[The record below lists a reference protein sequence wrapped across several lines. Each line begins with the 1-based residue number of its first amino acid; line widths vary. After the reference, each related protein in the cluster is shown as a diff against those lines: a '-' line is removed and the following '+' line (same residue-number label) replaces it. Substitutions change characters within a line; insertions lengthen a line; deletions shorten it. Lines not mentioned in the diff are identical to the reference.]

1 MRIFRHLISWALAL
15 FLIAMFIQGAIAP
28 LPDPPE
34 GSVKLFDAPGQN
46 IVFQTIA
53 ERSGV
58 TLFEPAGRFVIAI
71 LELLAALFLLFPF
84 SRRFGAAVAALV
96 SGAAIGFHLSPWLGR
111 DVPLSLDPGTTA
123 TDGGQ
128 LFMLAIVM
136 FAASLLIMVVH
147 PGKIRA

>member
-15 FLIAMFIQGAIAP
+15 FLVAMFIQSTIAP

-58 TLFEPAGRFVIAI
+58 SLFEPAGRFVIAI
-71 LELLAALFLLFPF
+71 IELVAAFFLLLPWSPWNPF
-84 SRRFGAAVAALV
+84 VTLLKVSRRCSRLV
-96 SGAAIGFHLSPWLGR
+96 FKPSHLL
-111 DVPLSLDPGTTA
+111 VPGL
-123 TDGGQ
+123 Q
-128 LFMLAIVM
+128 RF
-136 FAASLLIMVVH
+136 
-147 PGKIRA
+147 K

>member
-15 FLIAMFIQGAIAP
+15 FLIAMFIQSTIAP
-28 LPDPPE
+28 LPDPSE

-58 TLFEPAGRFVIAI
+58 SLFEPAGRFVIAI
-71 LELLAALFLLFPF
+71 IELFAAFFLLLPF
-84 SRRFGAAVAALV
+84 SRRFGAAIA
-96 SGAAIGFHLSPWLGR
+96 FHLSPWLGR
-111 DVPLSLDPGTTA
+111 NVPLSLDPASTA

-128 LFMLAIVM
+128 LFMLSILMLV
-136 FAASLLIMVVH
+136 ASLLVMVVH
-147 PGKIRA
+147 PGRIRG

>member
-1 MRIFRHLISWALAL
+1 MRIFRHLVSWALAL
-15 FLIAMFIQGAIAP
+15 FLIAMYTVFNIAP

-58 TLFEPAGRFVIAI
+58 SLFEPAGRFVIGI
-71 LELLAALFLLFPF
+71 TELLAALMLLFPY
-84 SRRFGAAVAALV
+84 SRRFGAAIAALV
-96 SGAAIGFHLSPWLGR
+96 SGAAVAFHLSPWLGR
-111 DVPLSLDPGTTA
+111 EIPVSLDPANTQ

-136 FAASLLIMVVH
+136 LVASLLVLVVH
-147 PGKIRA
+147 PGRIRG

>member
-1 MRIFRHLISWALAL
+1 MRIFRHLVSWALAL
-15 FLIAMFIQGAIAP
+15 FLIAMFIQATIAP

-53 ERSGV
+53 DRSGV
-58 TLFEPAGRFVIAI
+58 TLFEPAGRFLIAI
-71 LELLAALFLLFPF
+71 AELIAAFFLLWPF

-96 SGAAIGFHLSPWLGR
+96 SGAAVAFHLSPWLGR
-111 DVPLSLDPGTTA
+111 EVPVSLDPGNTA

-136 FAASLLIMVVH
+136 LVASLLVMVVH
-147 PGKIRA
+147 PGRIRS

>member
-15 FLIAMFIQGAIAP
+15 FLIAMFIQFTIAP

-58 TLFEPAGRFVIAI
+58 SLFEPAGRFVIAI
-71 LELLAALFLLFPF
+71 VELLAERA
-84 SRRFGAAVAALV
+84 GWLV
-96 SGAAIGFHLSPWLGR
+96 
-111 DVPLSLDPGTTA
+111 VGT
-123 TDGGQ
+123 
-128 LFMLAIVM
+128 
-136 FAASLLIMVVH
+136 MVVRGCRLRCNLLARPPH
-147 PGKIRA
+147 LAREEVHKGLGG

>member
-15 FLIAMFIQGAIAP
+15 FLIAMFIQSTIAP

-58 TLFEPAGRFVIAI
+58 SLFEPAGRFV
-71 LELLAALFLLFPF
+71 
-84 SRRFGAAVAALV
+84 
-96 SGAAIGFHLSPWLGR
+96 AAIGFHLSPWLGR
-111 DVPLSLDPGTTA
+111 NIPVSLDPANTA

-128 LFMLAIVM
+128 LFMLSILMLV
-136 FAASLLIMVVH
+136 ASLLVMVVH
-147 PGKIRA
+147 PGRIRG

>member
-15 FLIAMFIQGAIAP
+15 FLVAMFIQSTIAP

-58 TLFEPAGRFVIAI
+58 SLFEPAGRFVIAI
-71 LELLAALFLLFPF
+71 IELVAAFFLLLPF
-84 SRRFGAAVAALV
+84 SRRFGAALSALV
-96 SGAAIGFHLSPWLGR
+96 CGAAIGFHLSPWLGR
-111 DVPLSLDPGTTA
+111 NRVRSSSGMRCRMSWSARNRRPGSP
-123 TDGGQ
+123 
-128 LFMLAIVM
+128 MR
-136 FAASLLIMVVH
+136 VVRTGH
-147 PGKIRA
+147 

>member
-15 FLIAMFIQGAIAP
+15 FLIAMFIQANIAP

-34 GSVKLFDAPGQN
+34 GAVKLFDAPGHN

-58 TLFEPAGRFVIAI
+58 SLFEPAGRFVIGI
-71 LELLAALFLLFPF
+71 TELIAALLLLFPY
-84 SRRFGAAVAALV
+84 SRRVGAAIAALV
-96 SGAAIGFHLSPWLGR
+96 SGMAIGFHLSPWLGR
-111 DVPLSLDPGTTA
+111 EIPVSLDPANTQ
-123 TDGGQ
+123 TDGGL

-136 FAASLLIMVVH
+136 LVASLLVMVVH
-147 PGKIRA
+147 PGRIRG

>member
-15 FLIAMFIQGAIAP
+15 FLVAMFVQANISP
-28 LPDPPE
+28 LPDPQE
-34 GSVKLFDAPGQN
+34 GSIKLFDAPGQN

-58 TLFEPAGRFVIAI
+58 SLFEPAGRFVIAI
-71 LELLAALFLLFPF
+71 VELMAAIFLLLPF
-84 SRRFGAAVAALV
+84 SRRFGAALAALV
-96 SGAAIGFHLSPWLGR
+96 SGLAISFHLSPWLGR
-111 DVPLSLDPGTTA
+111 DIPVSLDPSNTQ

-136 FAASLLIMVVH
+136 LVASLLVLVVH
-147 PGKIRA
+147 PGRIRG